1 MSKYNNK
8 KKDGFDSKMEY
19 EFKSLLENLGIEH
32 ETQKVYV
39 LQESYQLNGSKVREI
54 KYVADFYLPKLD
66 LVIDVK
72 GFSTADFKLK
82 KKLFEQK
89 FNKELLLLTKCPKC
103 YLDKNK
109 DAYFEGWI
117 ETKLLDK
124 LKKERKK
131 TLPKKEVEKV
141 RLPIGKGVNVSKN
154 KVMDLLLFLLDCST
168 NENDIVKIKNKIG
181 GYYLINKI

>member
-1 MSKYNNK
+1 MGKYNNK
-8 KKDGFDSKMEY
+8 KKDGFDSKMEF
-19 EFKSLLENLGIEH
+19 EFKNLLENLGIEH
-32 ETQKVYV
+32 ETQKVYT
-39 LQESYQLNGSKVREI
+39 LQEGFELNGSKVREI

-109 DAYFEGWI
+109 DSCFKGWI

-131 TLPKKEVEKV
+131 TLPRRDVEKV
-141 RLPIGKGVNVSKN
+141 RLPIKNSTITKN
-154 KVMDLLLFLLDCST
+154 KAKELLLFLL
-168 NENDIVKIKNKIG
+168 NDISEGRDSFEIRRYK
-181 GYYLINKI
+181 INKI